1 MEPPLETIPQ
11 RERKHPDE
19 ATNGCFQPP
28 ALYRRQH
35 DLSIGVA
42 SPLLRAKLR
51 TNCFVVVYLAVKDDR
66 IATGGRDHWLMP
78 FCREVDDGKSSEGKA
93 QAGVFIKEDAGIVRS
108 TMGQCVSHATQ
119 EFGGLM
125 AYLFAKPEHS
135 YAAHGNGLPLPEADK
150 NHPLKISF
158 SSRIRAEPAGSKP
171 KTRLRDIG
179 VIIIER

>member
-28 ALYRRQH
+28 PLYGRQH
-35 DLSIGVA
+35 DLSIGVP
-42 SPLLRAKLR
+42 SPLLRPKLR
-51 TNCFVVVYLAVKDDR
+51 TNGFVVVDLAIEDDGKAAR
-66 IATGGRDHWLMP
+66 GGHHWLMP
-78 FCREVDDGKSSEGKA
+78 FCREVDDGKSSERKA
-93 QAGVFIKEDAGIVRS
+93 QASIFIKEDAGVVRP

-125 AYLFAKPEHS
+125 ACLFSKPEPS
-135 YAAHGNGLPLPEADK
+135 YAAHGNSLPLPEAGK
-150 NHPLKISF
+150 THPLKISF
-158 SSRIRAEPAGSKP
+158 SSRIRTEPAGSKP